1 VTAIRHKWTE
11 QLIWNVLSESALTVL
26 DRLSYSPIAQL
37 ETPMPPAAN
46 DLTSKELLRR
56 TGLSRATLNN
66 YIALGLLPRP
76 QVAPPGPNQGRARR
90 LGYFPPTALD
100 RIAEIN
106 RLKSAGLTMAQI
118 VAKLATPSV
127 AQAAPQAA
135 APAAAVAP
143 ETPAMSAATPRLT
156 LEELP
161 HAAYLVNPNIE
172 LEWWNTPALELFG
185 RADGLPGP
193 LAARHLLPIL
203 VDAGA
208 IDPASEAG
216 GELLR
221 TYLAVAKRRL
231 PRSALARLE
240 GRLAPPALNAIEAAY
255 DAVEPAPA
263 RPALRHRVS
272 IAGRA
277 VDLYVS
283 FFREGYL
290 FVHAPAGTE
299 AGSATWG
306 VADLLGRRD
315 QVIHDLLRR
324 RNPFYTPLAVLAA
337 EIQDADR
344 LCAELAAE
352 DYFALVNLTWST
364 LDATFRRHHATQGRH
379 LGHGLMHFFF
389 PQPDGSHLLNALA
402 CAQELG
408 HAMRE
413 VRAQWLRR
421 RSWPEQLTLNIG
433 LAAGTEW
440 FGAMQSSAGHALIAL
455 GESTRRAERLA
466 HAARG
471 GTVLATKSLIG
482 ALPDRDRDRV
492 RYGVHR
498 PGSDGRLRFNAGRF
512 ARLDEFAGLG
522 GVETADNANLAVTE
536 IVGVAEPVPL
546 ATP

>member
-1 VTAIRHKWTE
+1 
-11 QLIWNVLSESALTVL
+11 
-26 DRLSYSPIAQL
+26 
-37 ETPMPPAAN
+37 MPPAAN

-90 LGYFPPTALD
+90 LGYFPPGSLD

-118 VAKLATPSV
+118 VAKLA
-127 AQAAPQAA
+127 APDTRVSMPGAA
-135 APAAAVAP
+135 AAATVETGAPSSAPIPPAAAF
-143 ETPAMSAATPRLT
+143 AAAPRLT

-161 HAAYLVNPNIE
+161 HPAYLVNPNIE
-172 LEWWNTPALELFG
+172 LEWWNAAALDLFG
-185 RADGLPGP
+185 RAEGLPGP
-193 LAARHLLPIL
+193 LAARHLLPLLI
-203 VDAGA
+203 DAGA
-208 IDPASEAG
+208 LDLATEAG
-216 GELLR
+216 RDLLR
-221 TYLAVAKRRL
+221 VHLAAVKRRL
-231 PRSALARLE
+231 PRSALARLD
-240 GRLAPPALNAIEAAY
+240 GRVSAAALAEIEAAY
-255 DAVEPAPA
+255 DTVEPAPS
-263 RPALRHRVS
+263 RPALRQRINVS
-272 IAGRA
+272 GRP

-290 FVHAPAGTE
+290 FVQAPA
-299 AGSATWG
+299 SADG
-306 VADLLGRRD
+306 GGLADLLGRRD
-315 QVIHDLLRR
+315 QVIQDLLRR

-352 DYFALVNLTWST
+352 DYFALVNLTWAT

-379 LGHGLMHFFF
+379 LGHILVHFFF

-402 CAQELG
+402 CAQELAHG
-408 HAMRE
+408 MRE

-466 HAARG
+466 RAARG
-471 GTVLATKSLIG
+471 GTILATKSLIG
-482 ALPDRDRDRV
+482 ALPERERDRV
-492 RYGVHR
+492 RFGVHR
-498 PGSDGRLRFNAGRF
+498 PGGDARSRFAASRF
-512 ARLDEFAGLG
+512 ARLDEIATT
-522 GVETADNANLAVTE
+522 ETGEVANLAVTE

>member
-1 VTAIRHKWTE
+1 
-11 QLIWNVLSESALTVL
+11 
-26 DRLSYSPIAQL
+26 
-37 ETPMPPAAN
+37 MPPAAT

-90 LGYFPPTALD
+90 LGYFPVTALD

-118 VAKLATPSV
+118 VAKLATPASV
-127 AQAAPQAA
+127 QGAPQAA
-135 APAAAVAP
+135 AAPVPAETAVAAATLA
-143 ETPAMSAATPRLT
+143 STPRLT

-161 HAAYLVNPNIE
+161 HPAYLVNPNME
-172 LEWWNTPALELFG
+172 LEWWNTPALELFD

-203 VDAGA
+203 IDAGA
-208 IDPASEAG
+208 LDPATEAG
-216 GELLR
+216 RDLLR
-221 TYLAVAKRRL
+221 GHLAVAKRRL

-240 GRLAPPALNAIEAAY
+240 GRVRPAALAEIEAAY
-255 DAVEPAPA
+255 DTVEPAPT

-272 IAGRA
+272 VAGRP
-277 VDLYVS
+277 VDLYVR

-290 FVHAPAGTE
+290 FVQAPA
-299 AGSATWG
+299 SAEG
-306 VADLLGRRD
+306 GGLADLLGRRD
-315 QVIHDLLRR
+315 QVIQDLLRR

-352 DYFALVNLTWST
+352 DYFALVNLTWAT
-364 LDATFRRHHATQGRH
+364 LDATFRRHHGTQGRQ
-379 LGHGLMHFFF
+379 LGHALVHFFF

-402 CAQELG
+402 CAQELA

-440 FGAMQSSAGHALIAL
+440 FGALQSAAGHALIAL

-466 HAARG
+466 RAGRG
-471 GTVLATKSLIG
+471 GTILATKSLIG
-482 ALPDRDRDRV
+482 ALPERERDRV
-492 RYGVHR
+492 RFGVHR
-498 PGSDGRLRFNAGRF
+498 PGSDARLRFSAGRF
-512 ARLDEFAGLG
+512 ARLDELAGT
-522 GVETADNANLAVTE
+522 ETGETANLAVTE